1 MSIVIVGQA
10 ITGIAVVV
18 LILLQ
23 NRSGGAGSAFGG
35 GGGGGGDFLKTRR
48 GSEKILFIAT
58 IALTLIFTILSII
71 NLILQ

>member
-1 MSIVIVGQA
+1 MSIIIVGQA
-10 ITGIAVVV
+10 VTAIAVIV
-18 LILLQ
+18 LVLLQ

-48 GSEKILFIAT
+48 GSEKILFIST
-58 IALTLIFTILSII
+58 IVFASIFTILSIA